1 MDVLAGRAVSQIHA
15 LSHNRVN
22 KKSITITPSVKR
34 EVLFYELISSSVQL
48 ANQRESCYSWKMGL
62 WLLPRELLDVCAG
75 M

>member
-48 ANQRESCYSWKMGL
+48 ANQRESCDSWKMGL